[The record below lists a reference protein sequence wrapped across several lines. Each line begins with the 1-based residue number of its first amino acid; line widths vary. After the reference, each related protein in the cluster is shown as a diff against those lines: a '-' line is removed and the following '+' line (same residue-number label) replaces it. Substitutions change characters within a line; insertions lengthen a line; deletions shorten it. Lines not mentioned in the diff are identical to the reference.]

1 MGISKRLERALVVSY
16 DRTVISHPVLTLFA
30 VAVLVAALGAFAP
43 RFQLDAS
50 SETLVM
56 EHDEAVR
63 YYRIIRARYESDDF
77 LVVTYTPHDGLFT
90 EPALARLERLRDAL
104 LEVEQVDSV
113 TTLLDVPLIDGLD
126 ASLTDLPT
134 DPEQLNCNGPDRA
147 QDCQRALASDLYRN
161 LLVSP
166 DGATTGIQV
175 NLRQEP
181 EFRALLRE
189 RDQLRIRR
197 QSAGLDEAGQRR
209 IAALDRQIAE
219 LREAVRDREAAAIAE
234 VRAVLDD
241 FRAQARIHLG
251 GVPMIAV
258 DSIAFIRAD
267 LVNFGAAVGAFIVL
281 ILLLAFRRWYW
292 VVLPVVTCAATV
304 VAMVGLL
311 GLLGWPVTV
320 VSSNFVSLLLILNL
334 ALVVHLIVRYL
345 ELHELH
351 PDRDQAALV
360 RDTVLSKFTP
370 CLYTALTTMVAFG
383 SLLVSGIRPVIDF
396 GWMMVIGLGIAFL
409 LSFTFFPAALLL
421 LKKGRPVALRNVTGA
436 ITGALARGVT
446 ARPATTLLIAA
457 LLAVAG
463 VSGTLQLSIENR
475 FIDYFKKSTEIYQG
489 MRLIDE
495 QLGGTTPLDVIIDAP
510 PDTAGDE
517 AGEDDEFTDEFE
529 PLDEFDTGA
538 DAGIASTSYWLNSAR
553 LPEVRAI
560 HEYLE
565 SLPGT
570 GKVLS
575 IATAMDMF
583 GALEP
588 RVLREDFFLSVF
600 YRRLPEIVK
609 TVLFDPYLSEDG
621 QQLRFSIRV
630 YESAPDLR
638 RNEMLQEIHH
648 HIAEEM
654 GYGAE
659 QVQLTGMMVLYNNML
674 QGLFRSQILTLGV
687 VFGAIMLMFLVL
699 FRSWRFSALG
709 ILPNLLSAAM
719 VLGLMGWARIPLDL
733 MTVTIAAI
741 TIGIGVDNTIH
752 YVHRYREEL
761 EVDGDAWAAVARCHG
776 SIGRALYYTSVTI
789 VLGFSVLALSAF
801 IPTIYFGLLTGLA
814 MTAALL
820 ANMTLLPVLLA
831 KTENRGGNRGQT
843 RVSPETRV

>member
-1 MGISKRLERALVVSY
+1 MSFFTRLERGLVDAY
-16 DRTVISHPVLTLFA
+16 DRTVLRHPVATLIA
-30 VAVLVAALGAFAP
+30 VALLVSALGAFAP

-50 SETLVM
+50 SDTLVM

-63 YYRIIRARYESDDF
+63 VYRAVRARYESDDF
-77 LVVTYTPHDGLFT
+77 LVVTYTPDGGLFS
-90 EPALARLERLRDAL
+90 EPALARLAELRDAL
-104 LEVEQVDSV
+104 LAIEQVEAV
-113 TTLLDVPLIDGLD
+113 TTLLDVPLLDGLEV
-126 ASLTDLPT
+126 SLTDLPT
-134 DPEQLNCNGPDRA
+134 DPDELTCDGPDRA
-147 QDCQRALASDLYRN
+147 QDCRRAIDSGLYRN

-166 DGATTGIQV
+166 DGATSGIRVDLKQD
-175 NLRQEP
+175 EP
-181 EFRALLRE
+181 FRALQRE
-189 RDQLRIRR
+189 RDQLRIKD
-197 QSAGLDEAGQRR
+197 QADGLDGEARRRLAELDRR
-209 IAALDRQIAE
+209 IAERGAQLRDQEATAIAAVRETLDRF
-219 LREAVRDREAAAIAE
+219 RDEAV
-234 VRAVLDD
+234 
-241 FRAQARIHLG
+241 IHLG

-281 ILLLAFRRWYW
+281 ILFIAFRRWHW
-292 VVLPVVTCAATV
+292 VVLPVATCAATV
-304 VAMVGLL
+304 VSMIGLL

-334 ALVVHLIVRYL
+334 ALVIHLIVRFR
-345 ELHELH
+345 ELHELDPEH
-351 PDRDQAALV
+351 DQAALV
-360 RDTVLSKFTP
+360 RATVLSKFTP

-396 GWMMVIGLGIAFL
+396 GWMMVIGLGIAFT
-409 LSFTFFPAALLL
+409 LSFTIFPAALLL
-421 LKKGRPVALRNVTGA
+421 LNAGRPVELRNITGA
-436 ITGALARGVT
+436 ITGALAKAIT
-446 ARPATTLLIAA
+446 ARPGTTLLVAA
-457 LLAVAG
+457 ALAVAG
-463 VSGTLQLSIENR
+463 VSGTFQLSIENR

-495 QLGGTTPLDVIIDAP
+495 QLGGTTPLDVLIDAP
-510 PDTAGDE
+510 PSE
-517 AGEDDEFTDEFE
+517 AEEDDEYLDEFE
-529 PLDEFDTGA
+529 LPDDFAEE
-538 DAGIASTSYWLNSAR
+538 AGIASTSYWLNSAR
-553 LPEVRAI
+553 LPEVRAV

-588 RVLREDFFLSVF
+588 RVLSEDFYLSVF
-600 YRRLPEIVK
+600 YRRLPEAVK
-609 TVLFDPYLSEDG
+609 EALFNPYLSPDG
-621 QQLRFSIRV
+621 DQVRFSIRV

-659 QVQLTGMMVLYNNML
+659 QVQLSGMMVLYNNML

-687 VFGAIMLMFLVL
+687 VFIAIMLMFLVL
-699 FRSWRFSALG
+699 FRSWRYSTLG
-709 ILPNLLSAAM
+709 ILPNLLSAAL

-752 YVHRYREEL
+752 YVHRYREEIA
-761 EVDGDAWAAVARCHG
+761 VDGDPWAAIARCHG
-776 SIGRALYYTSVTI
+776 SIGRALYYTSITI

-801 IPTIYFGLLTGLA
+801 IPTILFGLLTGLA

-831 KTENRGGNRGQT
+831 KTESRG
-843 RVSPETRV
+843 

>member
-1 MGISKRLERALVVSY
+1 MSIIKRLERL
-16 DRTVISHPVLTLFA
+16 
-30 VAVLVAALGAFAP
+30 LVAAYDASVLRYPVVTLLAGALLVASLGAFAP

-63 YYRIIRARYESDDF
+63 FYRAVRARYESDDF

-90 EPALARLERLRDAL
+90 DRALARLEELRDAL
-104 LEVEQVDSV
+104 RAIEQVEEV
-113 TTLLDVPLIDGLD
+113 TTLLDVPLLDGLD
-126 ASLTDLPT
+126 VSLTELPT
-134 DPEQLNCNGPDRA
+134 DPEELNCNGPDRA
-147 QDCQRALASDLYRN
+147 EDCRRAIDSGLYRN

-166 DGATTGIQV
+166 DGATSGIRV
-175 NLRQEP
+175 NLRQDQDL
-181 EFRALLRE
+181 RALQRE
-189 RDQLRIRR
+189 RDQLRIKDP
-197 QSAGLDEAGQRR
+197 AEGLDADEQARMAQLDRR
-209 IAALDRQIAE
+209 IATLGAL
-219 LREAVRDREAAAIAE
+219 VRDREAVAIAE
-234 VRAVLDD
+234 VRATLER
-241 FRAQARIHLG
+241 FRDEARIHLG

-267 LVNFGAAVGAFIVL
+267 LVNFGAAVGAFIIL
-281 ILLLAFRRWYW
+281 ILFLAFRRWYW
-292 VVLPVVTCAATV
+292 VMLPVITCAATV
-304 VAMVGLL
+304 VAMIGLL

-320 VSSNFVSLLLILNL
+320 VSSNFISLLLILNL
-334 ALVVHLIVRYL
+334 ALLVHLVVRYR
-345 ELHELH
+345 ELHQLH
-351 PDRDQAALV
+351 PERDQATLV

-370 CLYTALTTMVAFG
+370 CLYTVLTTMVAFG

-409 LSFTFFPAALLL
+409 LSFTVFPAALLL
-421 LKKGRPVALRNVTGA
+421 LKAGRPVALNNITGRITGA
-436 ITGALARGVT
+436 IAWGITV
-446 ARPATTLLIAA
+446 RPRTTLLVAA

-463 VSGTLQLSIENR
+463 VSGAFQLSIENR

-495 QLGGTTPLDVIIDAP
+495 QLGGTTPLDVLIDAP
-510 PDTAGDE
+510 ATAG
-517 AGEDDEFTDEFE
+517 GEDEDDFVDEFEELDEFT
-529 PLDEFDTGA
+529 GMA
-538 DAGIASTSYWLNSAR
+538 SDAGIASTSYWLNSRR
-553 LPEVRAI
+553 LPEVRQV
-560 HEYLE
+560 HEYLD

-575 IATAMDMF
+575 VATAMDMF

-588 RVLREDFFLSVF
+588 RVLTEDFYLSVF
-600 YRRLPEIVK
+600 HRRLPEAVK
-609 TVLFDPYLSEDG
+609 SALFEPYLSEDG

-659 QVQLTGMMVLYNNML
+659 QVHLSGMMVLYNNML

-752 YVHRYREEL
+752 YIHRYREEL
-761 EVDGDAWAAVARCHG
+761 AVDGDAWAAVARCHRT
-776 SIGRALYYTSVTI
+776 IGQALYYTSVTI

-820 ANMTLLPVLLA
+820 ANLTLLPVLLA
-831 KTENRGGNRGQT
+831 RTE
-843 RVSPETRV
+843 

>member
-1 MGISKRLERALVVSY
+1 MSLIMRLERFLVTAY
-16 DRTVISHPVLTLFA
+16 DRSVLRYPVVTLLA
-30 VAVLVAALGAFAP
+30 GVLLVASLGAFAP

-63 YYRIIRARYESDDF
+63 FYRAVRARYESDDF
-77 LVVTYTPHDGLFT
+77 LIVTYTPDGGLFSDR
-90 EPALARLERLRDAL
+90 ALGRLEELRDAL
-104 LEVEQVDSV
+104 LAIGHVEAV
-113 TTLLDVPLIDGLD
+113 TTLLDVPLLNGLD
-126 ASLTDLPT
+126 VNLTDLPT
-134 DPEQLNCNGPDRA
+134 DPEDLNCNGPDRA
-147 QDCQRALASDLYRN
+147 EDCRRAIDSDLYRN

-166 DGATTGIQV
+166 DGTTSGIRV
-175 NLRQEP
+175 NLRQDED
-181 EFRALLRE
+181 FRALQRE
-189 RDQLRIRR
+189 RDHLRIKD
-197 QSAGLDEAGQRR
+197 QAEGLDAEARARMAQLDRR
-209 IAALDRQIAE
+209 IAKRGAIVRDQ
-219 LREAVRDREAAAIAE
+219 EAVAIAE
-234 VRAVLDD
+234 VRDTLEP
-241 FRAQARIHLG
+241 FRDEARIHLG

-281 ILLLAFRRWYW
+281 ILFLAFRRWYW
-292 VVLPVVTCAATV
+292 VVLPVITCAATV
-304 VAMVGLL
+304 VAMIGLL

-320 VSSNFVSLLLILNL
+320 VSSNFISLLLILNL
-334 ALVVHLIVRYL
+334 ALLVHLIVRYR
-345 ELHELH
+345 ELHQLH
-351 PDRDQAALV
+351 PERDPAALV

-409 LSFTFFPAALLL
+409 LSFTLFPAALLL
-421 LKKGRPVALRNVTGA
+421 LKARRPVALSNITGS
-436 ITGALARGVT
+436 ITGALAQGIT
-446 ARPATTLLIAA
+446 ARPRTTLLVAA

-463 VSGTLQLSIENR
+463 VSGAFQLSIENR

-510 PDTAGDE
+510 AVAG
-517 AGEDDEFTDEFE
+517 GEDEDDFVDGFE
-529 PLDEFDTGA
+529 ELDEFPDLVS
-538 DAGIASTSYWLNSAR
+538 DAGIASTSYWLNSQR
-553 LPEVRAI
+553 LPEVRQV

-575 IATAMDMF
+575 VATAMDMF

-588 RVLREDFFLSVF
+588 RVLTEDFYLSVF
-600 YRRLPEIVK
+600 HRRLPEAVK
-609 TVLFDPYLSEDG
+609 AALFEPYLSEDG

-638 RNEMLQEIHH
+638 RNDMLQEIHH

-654 GYGAE
+654 GFGAE
-659 QVQLTGMMVLYNNML
+659 QVHLSGMMVLYNNML
-674 QGLFRSQILTLGV
+674 QGLFRSQILTLGM
-687 VFGAIMLMFLVL
+687 VFGAIMLMFLLL
-699 FRSWRFSALG
+699 FRSWRFSVLG

-752 YVHRYREEL
+752 YIHRYREEL
-761 EVDGDAWAAVARCHG
+761 ASDGDAWAAVARCHRT
-776 SIGRALYYTSVTI
+776 IGQALYYTSVTI

-801 IPTIYFGLLTGLA
+801 IPTILFGLLTGLA
-814 MTAALL
+814 MSVALL
-820 ANMTLLPVLLA
+820 ANLTVLPTLLA
-831 KTENRGGNRGQT
+831 TTE
-843 RVSPETRV
+843 

>member
-1 MGISKRLERALVVSY
+1 MSILKGLEGILAAAY
-16 DRTVISHPVLTLFA
+16 DRSVLRHPAATLLA
-30 VAVLVAALGAFAP
+30 CGLLVAGLGAFAP

-63 YYRIIRARYESDDF
+63 FYRAVRARYESDDF
-77 LVVTYTPHDGLFT
+77 LVVTYTPDEGLFT
-90 EPALARLERLRDAL
+90 EPALARLAELRDAL
-104 LEVEQVDSV
+104 LSVERVDEV

-134 DPEQLNCNGPDRA
+134 EPEALTCNRPDRA
-147 QDCQRALASDLYRN
+147 QDCRRALDSGLYRN
-161 LLVSP
+161 LVVSP
-166 DGATTGIQV
+166 DGTTTGIRVQ
-175 NLRQEP
+175 LQQDEHYRSLQ
-181 EFRALLRE
+181 RE
-189 RDQLRIRR
+189 RDQLRIKD
-197 QSAGLDEAGQRR
+197 QAEGLDASEQSRMAE
-209 IAALDRQIAE
+209 LDREISERGAVI
-219 LREAVRDREAAAIAE
+219 REQDAAAIAE
-234 VRAVLDD
+234 VRAVLDR
-241 FRAQARIHLG
+241 FRDQAVIHLG

-258 DSIAFIRAD
+258 DSISFIRSD
-267 LVNFGAAVGAFIVL
+267 LVVFGAAVGAFIVL
-281 ILLLAFRRWYW
+281 ILFVVFRQPRW

-304 VAMVGLL
+304 ISMIGLL

-334 ALVVHLIVRYL
+334 ALIVHLIVRFR
-345 ELHELH
+345 ELHALH
-351 PDRDQAALV
+351 PEADNLSLV
-360 RDTVLSKFTP
+360 RDTVRDKVTP
-370 CLYTALTTMVAFG
+370 CLYTVLTTMVAFG

-409 LSFTFFPAALLL
+409 LSFTLFPAALLL
-421 LKKGRPVALRNVTGA
+421 LKPGRPVQQRDVTSGL
-436 ITGALARGVT
+436 TGALADGIT
-446 ARPATTLLIAA
+446 ARPGMT
-457 LLAVAG
+457 LAVAAVLG
-463 VSGTLQLSIENR
+463 VVGTAGAFQLSIENR

-495 QLGGTTPLDVIIDAP
+495 QLGGTTPLDVLIDAP
-510 PDTAGDE
+510 PRE
-517 AGEDDEFTDEFE
+517 AEPEEDDEY
-529 PLDEFDTGA
+529 LDELDELDGMA
-538 DAGIASTSYWLNSAR
+538 SDAGIASTSYWLNSGR
-553 LPEVRAI
+553 LPEVRRV
-560 HEYLE
+560 HEYLD

-588 RVLREDFFLSVF
+588 RVLNEDFYLSVF
-600 YRRLPEIVK
+600 YRRLPETVK
-609 TVLFDPYLSEDG
+609 DALFDPYLSEDG
-621 QQLRFSIRV
+621 DQVRFSVRV

-638 RNEMLQEIHH
+638 RNEMLQEIHR
-648 HIAEEM
+648 HIAEDM

-659 QVQLTGMMVLYNNML
+659 QVHLSGMMVLYNNML

-699 FRSWRFSALG
+699 FRSWRFSVLG

-752 YVHRYREEL
+752 YIHRYRDEL
-761 EVDGDAWAAVARCHG
+761 RADGDPWGAVARCHG
-776 SIGRALYYTSVTI
+776 TIGRALYYTSITI

-820 ANMTLLPVLLA
+820 TNLTLLPVLLA
-831 KTENRGGNRGQT
+831 KTEQK
-843 RVSPETRV
+843 

>member
-1 MGISKRLERALVVSY
+1 MSFAQRLERFMVAAF
-16 DRTVISHPVLTLFA
+16 DRSVISHPVITLV
-30 VAVLVAALGAFAP
+30 VALLLVAALGSFAP

-63 YYRIIRARYESDDF
+63 FYRVIRARYESDDF

-90 EPALARLERLRDAL
+90 EPALVRLERLRDAL
-104 LEVEQVDSV
+104 LAVEHVESV
-113 TTLLDVPLIDGLD
+113 ITLLDVPLLDGLD
-126 ASLTDLPT
+126 VSLTDLPT
-134 DPEQLNCNGPDRA
+134 DPAALTCDGPER
-147 QDCQRALASDLYRN
+147 ASDCRRAIDSILYRN

-166 DGATTGIQV
+166 DGATSGIQV
-175 NLRQEP
+175 NFYQDEAY
-181 EFRALLRE
+181 RALQRE
-189 RDQLRIRR
+189 RDQLRIKA
-197 QSAGLDEAGQRR
+197 QSEGLDAAGRAR
-209 IAALDRQIAE
+209 LAELDRLIPE
-219 LREAVRDREAAAIAE
+219 LGAVVGEREAVAIAD
-234 VRAVLDD
+234 VREVLDG
-241 FRAQARIHLG
+241 FRGEATIHLG

-281 ILLLAFRRWYW
+281 ILFIAFRRWHW
-292 VVLPVVTCAATV
+292 VVLPVLTCAASV
-304 VAMVGLL
+304 ISMIGLL

-320 VSSNFVSLLLILNL
+320 VSSNFISLLLILNL
-334 ALVVHLIVRYL
+334 ALVVHLIVRYR
-345 ELHELH
+345 ELHQLH
-351 PDRDQAALV
+351 PDHDQPTLV
-360 RDTVLSKFTP
+360 RETVLSKFTP

-396 GWMMVIGLGIAFL
+396 GWMMVIGLGIAFV
-409 LSFTFFPAALLL
+409 LSFTLFPAALLL
-421 LKKGRPVALRNVTGA
+421 LKPGRSVELRNITGA
-436 ITGALARGVT
+436 ITGALAQAIT
-446 ARPATTLLIAA
+446 ARPGATLLIAA
-457 LLAVAG
+457 ALAVGGVAG
-463 VSGTLQLSIENR
+463 TFQLSIENR
-475 FIDYFKKSTEIYQG
+475 FIDYFKKTTEIYQG

-510 PDTAGDE
+510 PVAPDDE
-517 AGEDDEFTDEFE
+517 DEDDDFVDEFDLLDEFE
-529 PLDEFDTGA
+529 VE
-538 DAGIASTSYWLNSAR
+538 AGIASTSYWLNSAR
-553 LPEVRAI
+553 LPEVRAV

-588 RVLREDFFLSVF
+588 RVLSEDFFLSVF
-600 YRRLPEIVK
+600 YRRLPDAVK
-609 TVLFDPYLSEDG
+609 SVLFDPYLSEDG
-621 QQLRFSIRV
+621 QQIRFSIRV

-638 RNEMLQEIHH
+638 RNEMLEEIHR

-659 QVQLTGMMVLYNNML
+659 QVRLTGMMVLYNNML

-687 VFGAIMLMFLVL
+687 VFLAIMAMFLVL
-699 FRSWRFSALG
+699 FRSWRFSTLG
-709 ILPNLLSAAM
+709 ILPNLLSAAL

-752 YVHRYREEL
+752 YVHRYREEIA
-761 EVDGDAWAAVARCHG
+761 VDGDPWAAIARCHG
-776 SIGRALYYTSVTI
+776 SIGRALYYTSITI

-801 IPTIYFGLLTGLA
+801 IPTILFGLLTGLA

-820 ANMTLLPVLLA
+820 ANLTLLPVLLA
-831 KTENRGGNRGQT
+831 KTERG
-843 RVSPETRV
+843 